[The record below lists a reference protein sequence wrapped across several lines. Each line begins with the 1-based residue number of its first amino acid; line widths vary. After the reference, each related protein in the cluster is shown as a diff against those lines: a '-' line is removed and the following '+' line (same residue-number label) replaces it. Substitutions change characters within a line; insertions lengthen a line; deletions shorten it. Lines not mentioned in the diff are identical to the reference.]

1 MASPN
6 AADECGGR
14 LRSLP
19 FTAMRSLKDLE
30 VAFEVADQAAAL
42 ALRFFE
48 TGVIS
53 TPKPDG
59 SPVTEADLAVERLLR
74 ESLRELRPEDAALGE
89 EHGQVGDSERIWI
102 LDPIDGT
109 GLFSRRDPNWRVHVT
124 LEIAGVT
131 ELAVVTSP
139 ALGLR
144 WWATRGGG
152 AYESAWPPMVDEATA
167 AHRLAVSLTSSVAD
181 ATIDALDSPARGQ
194 LPGGFRPPS
203 SPLPLVEVVRG
214 EIDGFLAERYFKWDH
229 APWILLVQEA
239 GGRFT
244 DPTGGSASDRGGGFY
259 SNAALHDELL
269 EALNY
274 PRAN

>member
-1 MASPN
+1 MSAPDGCARYRSPTM
-6 AADECGGR
+6 G
-14 LRSLP
+14 SL
-19 FTAMRSLKDLE
+19 TDLE
-30 VAFEVADQAAAL
+30 VALKVADRAAAL
-42 ALRFFE
+42 ALQYFE
-48 TGVIS
+48 AGVMA
-53 TPKPDG
+53 TPKADG
-59 SPVTEADLAVERLLR
+59 SPVTEADLAVERRLR
-74 ESLRELRPEDAALGE
+74 ESLGDLRPEDAVLGE

-109 GLFSRRDPNWRVHVT
+109 GFFSRRDPNWRVHVT
-124 LEIAGVT
+124 LEIDGVT
-131 ELAVVTSP
+131 ELAVATSP

-152 AYESAWPPMVDEATA
+152 AFESAWPRIEDETPA
-167 AHRLAVSLTSSVAD
+167 ARRLAVSLTASVDD
-181 ATIDALDSPARGQ
+181 ATIDALDSPAQGQ
-194 LPGGFRPPS
+194 LPVGFRPAS

-244 DPTGGSASDRGGGFY
+244 DPTGGSAGDRGGGFY
-259 SNAALHDELL
+259 SNAALHEELL

-274 PRAN
+274 PRAS

>member
-1 MASPN
+1 M
-6 AADECGGR
+6 
-14 LRSLP
+14 RSLP
-19 FTAMRSLKDLE
+19 FSAMKVLKDLE

-42 ALRFFE
+42 ALGYFE
-48 TGVIS
+48 SGVAS
-53 TPKPDG
+53 TPKADG
-59 SPVTEADLAVERLLR
+59 SPVTEADVAVERLLR
-74 ESLRELRPEDAALGE
+74 ESLRDLRPDDAVLGE
-89 EHGQVGDSERIWI
+89 EHGQVGDAERIWI

-109 GLFSRRDPNWRVHVT
+109 GFFSRRDPNWRVHVT
-124 LEIAGVT
+124 LEIDGVT

-152 AYESAWPPMVDEATA
+152 AFESAWPRIENVA
-167 AHRLAVSLTSSVAD
+167 ARRLAVSLTASVAN
-181 ATIDALDSPARGQ
+181 ATIDALESPARRH
-194 LPGGFRPPS
+194 LPVGFRPPS

-244 DPTGGSASDRGGGFY
+244 DPIGGGASDRGGGFY

-269 EALNY
+269 EALDY
-274 PRAN
+274 PRVN

>member
-1 MASPN
+1 M
-6 AADECGGR
+6 G
-14 LRSLP
+14 
-19 FTAMRSLKDLE
+19 SLKDLE
-30 VAFEVADQAAAL
+30 VAFEVANRAAAL
-42 ALRFFE
+42 ALRYFE
-48 TGVIS
+48 TGVTA
-53 TPKPDG
+53 TPKADG

-74 ESLRELRPEDAALGE
+74 EALRDLRPEDAVLGE
-89 EHGQVGDSERIWI
+89 EHGPVGDSERIWI

-109 GLFSRRDPNWRVHVT
+109 GFFSRRDPHWRVHVT
-124 LEIAGVT
+124 LEIDGVT

-152 AYESAWPPMVDEATA
+152 SFELAWPRIAGEAR
-167 AHRLAVSLTSSVAD
+167 RLAVSLTSSVAD

-194 LPGGFRPPS
+194 RPVGFRPPS

-214 EIDGFLAERYFKWDH
+214 EIDGFLAERYFTWDH

-244 DPTGGSASDRGGGFY
+244 DPTGGGASDRGGGFY